1 MTSEE
6 RLGRILG
13 ARRLTLG
20 IAESCTGGLIASRIT
35 NVAGSS
41 EYFEGGFV
49 TYSNR
54 AKTLF
59 LGVPEETI
67 EKHGAVSPDTAR
79 AMARGAREKLAVDL
93 AVAVT
98 GIAGPGGGS
107 PEKPVGTVFIG
118 LAAGGGQTCVRE
130 FHFSGTR
137 RKIKKQ
143 TADRALMLILDHLEG
158 KMDCA

>member
-1 MTSEE
+1 MTFEE
-6 RLGRILG
+6 RIGRILN
-13 ARRLTLG
+13 ARGLKLG

-59 LGVPEETI
+59 LGVPEGTI
-67 EKHGAVSPDTAR
+67 GKHGAVSANTAR
-79 AMARGAREKLAVDL
+79 AMARGASKRLGVDL

-107 PEKPVGTVFIG
+107 PEKPVGTVFIC
-118 LAAGGGQTCVRE
+118 LAAGGQTCVRE

-143 TADRALMLILDHLEG
+143 TADEALIFILDHLEG
-158 KMDCA
+158 RADRP